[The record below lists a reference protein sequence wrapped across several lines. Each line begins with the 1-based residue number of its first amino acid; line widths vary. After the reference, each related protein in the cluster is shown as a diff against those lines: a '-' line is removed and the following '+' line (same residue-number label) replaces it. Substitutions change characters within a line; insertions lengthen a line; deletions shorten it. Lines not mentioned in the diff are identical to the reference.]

1 MSASWDKRQ
10 GTMRQSWRGLLV
22 LSGFALISIASALG
36 GEFDR
41 LEGAQLASIAKGADV
56 IRHQRLTLRELDQLP
71 TAFKDT
77 RAAFLFVKTS
87 QKNLA
92 RLLVSPAL
100 RKPPNGDGPPVPV
113 FVLERFDTFEPGR
126 AGSRLAKGAGILLF
140 DGFQVD
146 LDAGQVV
153 PDGQGGDLMFKKG
166 DKDGPLIE
174 AVGSAELYSPKS
186 LLTPS
191 VAEKGPSPGRAVL
204 PGDFS
209 GRFRLFA
216 DGRWSGLLELE
227 VAADRLVSGR
237 FRSEANGT
245 SYPVTGEVQLDPT
258 NKVVFKVKF
267 PRSEQDYDAYLW
279 TEGKNTLSGTFAMGE
294 KSFGF
299 CAVREGS
306 KLGPA
311 E

>member
-1 MSASWDKRQ
+1 
-10 GTMRQSWRGLLV
+10 MRQSWRLFLV
-22 LSGFALISIASALG
+22 LSALAPILFGLARA

-41 LEGAQLASIAKGADV
+41 LEGAQLATIAKGGEV
-56 IRHQRLTLRELDQLP
+56 VRHPRLTVRELDQLP

-77 RAAFLFVKTS
+77 RAAFLIVKTS

-100 RKPPNGDGPPVPV
+100 RKPPDGPGAPVPV

-126 AGSRLAKGAGILLF
+126 SGSRVARGAGLLLF

-146 LDAGQVV
+146 LDSGQIV
-153 PDGQGGDLMFKKG
+153 PEGQGGDLVFKKG
-166 DKDGPLIE
+166 DKDGPWIE
-174 AVGSAELYSPKS
+174 AVGGAELYSPKS
-186 LLTPS
+186 RITPGS
-191 VAEKGPSPGRAVL
+191 AASGPSPGRAVL

-209 GRFRLFA
+209 GRFRLYS

-227 VAADRLVSGR
+227 VAADRQVTGR

-245 SYPVTGEVQLDPT
+245 SYPVSGEVKLEPT
-258 NKVVFKVKF
+258 NKLVFKVKF
-267 PRSEQDYDAYLW
+267 PRSEQDYDAFLW
-279 TEGKNTLSGTFAMGE
+279 TEGKNAFSGTFAMGE

-306 KLGPA
+306 TLGPA

>member
-1 MSASWDKRQ
+1 
-10 GTMRQSWRGLLV
+10 MRSTCRGLLV
-22 LSGFALISIASALG
+22 LSVFALIPIGPARA

-41 LEGAQLASIAKGADV
+41 LEGAQLATIAKGPDV
-56 IRHQRLTLRELDQLP
+56 VRHPRISMRELDQLP
-71 TAFKDT
+71 VAFKDT
-77 RAAFLFVKTS
+77 RAAFLIVKTS

-100 RKPPNGDGPPVPV
+100 RRPPDAAGAPVPV

-126 AGSRLAKGAGILLF
+126 SGSRLAKGASLLLF

-146 LDAGQVV
+146 LDSGQIV
-153 PDGQGGDLMFKKG
+153 PEGQGGDLVFRKG
-166 DKDGPLIE
+166 GKEGPWIE
-174 AVGSAELYSPKS
+174 AVGGAELYSPKARV
-186 LLTPS
+186 TPAS
-191 VAEKGPSPGRAVL
+191 AASGPSPGRAVL
-204 PGDFS
+204 PADFS
-209 GRFRLFA
+209 GRFRLYS

-227 VAADRLVSGR
+227 VAPDRQVTGR

-245 SYPVTGEVQLDPT
+245 SYPVTGEVKLDPP
-258 NKVVFKVKF
+258 NKLLFKVKF
-267 PRSEQDYDAYLW
+267 PRTEQDYDALLW
-279 TEGKNTLSGTFAMGE
+279 TEGKHAFSGTFAMGE

-306 KLGPA
+306 TLGPA

>member
-1 MSASWDKRQ
+1 MFASSDKRPSVVQ
-10 GTMRQSWRGLLV
+10 RALSRYVVFLLIAT
-22 LSGFALISIASALG
+22 GAASA

-41 LEGAQLASIAKGADV
+41 LEGAQLNSIVKGPDV

-77 RAAFLFVKTS
+77 RAAFLIVKTS
-87 QKNLA
+87 QKNVA

-100 RKPPNGDGPPVPV
+100 RKPPEGNGSPVPV
-113 FVLERFDTFEPGR
+113 FVLERFETFEPGR
-126 AGSRLAKGAGILLF
+126 AGSRVAKGAGILLF

-146 LDAGQVV
+146 LDSGQVV
-153 PDGQGGDLMFKKG
+153 PEGQGGDLMFKKG
-166 DKDGPLIE
+166 DQDGPLIE
-174 AVGSAELYSPKS
+174 AIGPAELYSPKA
-186 LLTPS
+186 LITPTAAAS
-191 VAEKGPSPGRAVL
+191 GPSPGRAVL

-227 VAADRLVSGR
+227 VAADRQVTGR

-245 SYPVTGEVQLDPT
+245 SYPVTGEIPLEPT
-258 NKVVFKVKF
+258 NKLLFKVKF
-267 PRSEQDYDAYLW
+267 PRAEQDYDAYLW
-279 TEGKNTLSGTFAMGE
+279 TESKNAFSGTFAMGE
-294 KSFGF
+294 KTFGF
-299 CAVREGS
+299 CAVREGA

>member
-1 MSASWDKRQ
+1 MFAS
-10 GTMRQSWRGLLV
+10 LV
-22 LSGFALISIASALG
+22 KLHARRRAAWVFAIALTSNTIGRA

-41 LEGAQLASIAKGADV
+41 LEGAQLAAIAKGTDV
-56 IRHQRLTLRELDQLP
+56 IRHQRITMRALDQLP

-77 RAAFLFVKTS
+77 RAPFLIVKTS

-100 RKPPNGDGPPVPV
+100 RKPPGGEGPPIPV

-126 AGSRLAKGAGILLF
+126 AGSRLAKGAGLLLF

-146 LDAGQVV
+146 LDSGQVV
-153 PDGQGGDLMFKKG
+153 PDGQGGDLIFKNG
-166 DKDGPLIE
+166 GKDGPWIE
-174 AVGSAELYSPKS
+174 AVGSAEIYSPKS
-186 LLTPS
+186 PLTPDK
-191 VAEKGPSPGRAVL
+191 AAAGPSPGRAVL

-209 GRFRLFA
+209 GRYRLYA

-227 VAADRLVSGR
+227 VAADRQVSGR

-245 SYPVTGEVQLDPT
+245 TYPVTGEVQLDPT
-258 NKVVFKVKF
+258 NKVLFKVKF
-267 PRSEQDYDAYLW
+267 PRSEQDYDGFLW
-279 TEGKNTLSGTFAMGE
+279 TEGKSAISGTFAMGE
-294 KSFGF
+294 KTFGF
-299 CAVREGS
+299 TALREGS
-306 KLGPA
+306 KMGPT